1 MSEIKRY
8 NINGDWYADSLIEEE
23 HPQGEWV
30 RWDDVQEILALKP
43 IIIVP
48 RGVSIHRMSTPPKPL
63 TEEDYNESLD
73 YPHGTGQ
80 RHGE

>member
-8 NINGDWYADSLIEEE
+8 NAKHFGDFEMVES
-23 HPQGEWV
+23 PQGEWV
-30 RWDDVQEILALKP
+30 RWEDVQQLLALKP

-48 RGVSIHRMSTPPKPL
+48 RGVSIHRMMKTPPIL
-63 TEEDYNESLD
+63 TEDDYNTSFD
-73 YPHGTGQ
+73 GPHGTGS